1 MIMTFKGRG
10 EKGGEIPVGMAA
22 AKDYFADIK
31 GFLHKIEDV
40 KEVKE
45 LGRPGA
51 YLLKNHP
58 QGALNYYVDIVWA
71 IQVEPTETGILIR
84 PLDFDLEK
92 IKSDNQV
99 LKSMVDGELVLTA
112 KGPETTGVDF
122 WFTFAV
128 EFPVPG
134 ALRLVPSGLVQ
145 TTADGIMTLRV
156 AATVN
161 NLYGK
166 VQEDFKL
173 APA

>member
-10 EKGGEIPVGMAA
+10 EKGGELPVALPE
-22 AKDYFADIK
+22 AKPYFTDIK
-31 GFLHKIEDV
+31 AFLHKIEDV
-40 KEVKE
+40 REVKE

-51 YLLKNHP
+51 YLVKNHP
-58 QGALNYYVDIVWA
+58 VGALNYYVDVVWA
-71 IQVEPTETGILIR
+71 IQIEPTDDGMVIR

-99 LKSMVDGELVLTA
+99 VKSMVDGELKLKA
-112 KGPETTGVDF
+112 LAADRTGVDF

-134 ALRLVPSGLVQ
+134 ALRLVPSGLIQ
-145 TTADGIMTLRV
+145 TTADGIMNVRV
-156 AATVN
+156 SATVG

-166 VQEDFKL
+166 VVEDFAL
-173 APA
+173 PV

>member
-10 EKGGEIPVGMAA
+10 EKGGELPVGMPAA
-22 AKDYFADIK
+22 RDYFADIK

-58 QGALNYYVDIVWA
+58 IGALNYYVDIVWA
-71 IQVEPTETGILIR
+71 IQVEHTDAGLLIR

-99 LKSMVDGELVLTA
+99 LKSMVDGELVMKELA
-112 KGPETTGVDF
+112 GDRTGVDF

-134 ALRLVPSGLVQ
+134 ALRFVPQGLIQ
-145 TTADGIMTLRV
+145 TTADGLMNVRV
-156 AATVN
+156 SVTVG

-166 VQEDFKL
+166 VEEDFAL
-173 APA
+173 TL

>member
-10 EKGGEIPVGMAA
+10 EKGGELPVGMPA

-31 GFLHKIEDV
+31 GFLEKIEDV
-40 KEVKE
+40 REVKE

-58 QGALNYYVDIVWA
+58 VGALNYHVDIVWA
-71 IQVEPTETGILIR
+71 IQVEPTENGIVIR

-92 IKSDNQV
+92 IKSANQV
-99 LKSMVDGELVLTA
+99 LKSMVDGELVLKPLADDRTA
-112 KGPETTGVDF
+112 VDF

-134 ALRLVPSGLVQ
+134 ALRLVPSGLIQ

-156 AATVN
+156 AVTVN

-173 APA
+173 PV